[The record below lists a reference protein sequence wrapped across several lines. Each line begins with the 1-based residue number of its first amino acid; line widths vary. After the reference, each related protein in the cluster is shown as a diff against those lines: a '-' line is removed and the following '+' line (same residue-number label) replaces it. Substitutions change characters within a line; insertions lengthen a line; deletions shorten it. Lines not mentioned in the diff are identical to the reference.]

1 MNMSD
6 SSAQA
11 FPAVFVRQVED
22 LLEPEARRT
31 LEKLR
36 YPSAPSSE
44 SLVAFFLN
52 ELFARATPEIIRIKT
67 PGEVAFIANSCCR
80 VLRSLPSSPDRIAL
94 DLEQRG
100 DRSFLFI
107 ASDDRPFIISSI
119 AERLSDAGA
128 SVIAFLHPI
137 LPLEERAIA
146 LSYVEFGDSGAVDTA
161 RLLPRLQ
168 ETLQTLKQVVLD
180 FDPMESSVSHASLLL
195 SSSPM
200 RTEFGEMSSS
210 EVQAFLSWLN
220 DGSFFFVGSSM
231 WDEGGKLLS
240 IDQLGAWKVAGRFT
254 EQLRSESAEDLKA
267 LVSKGQALSIRK
279 LRLTSPVHRPA
290 TLLNIMLR
298 LPKSP
303 GHVFS
308 VVGYLTSKAWTH
320 EAQDIPILRHKV
332 SSFLALDGAIPN
344 SHDYKY
350 LVEVV
355 DNMPTDEAL
364 ACPTEQLRLITRLA
378 LGVFSHEETRTLSF
392 VDELRRRAF
401 SLVVLPPERFSASV
415 QQLIQDRIEEA
426 LEAARG
432 SSEIHLDSSKRRQY
446 RLYLSTPLPPNHSG
460 IIPQDAL
467 HAQIPFATLTWEEK
481 LAMHLAATGEV
492 DWRPEDFP
500 TDYQAGTSVEEAAF
514 DARHIA
520 SISAEK
526 PVTTALYLG
535 DRPNALPVVSIF
547 SRGIEISISKAIAVL
562 ENIGIEVLRAHSYAC
577 RLQVGRVNILKLISR
592 PYDGQPLSQEQ
603 FHDAVNPGL
612 SEILVDRAVN
622 DPLNLLLRRIPVSIG
637 QISLLR
643 CYCALLWQVQKMS
656 TKRTMWKALAQ
667 APNVALHLI
676 RMFELKFSPA
686 LGLSIEE
693 RSARSAEE
701 EALMAEALRF
711 VPDITHDR
719 VLRAI
724 LSLVKNTIRT
734 NFYHNPAAIALKLT
748 PRNIEIM
755 PHPRPLFEIF
765 VFSQRIEGTHLR
777 SAKVARGGIRWSER
791 LEDFRSEVL
800 GLMKTQRVK
809 NVIIVPSGAKGG
821 FILKSPPKDAESLP
835 KAVEHGYREYITAL
849 LTLADNK
856 QGEAVVHPAGLVVY
870 DEPDPYFVVAA
881 DKGTATF
888 SDVANEIAQRDFKYW
903 LGDAFAS
910 GGSAGYDH
918 KKYGITAKGGWECVE
933 RHFRDLGI
941 DYIGKPFTVVGI
953 GDMSGDV
960 FGNALILSA
969 SMRLVAAFN
978 HKHIFIDPNP
988 DLRRSLEERI
998 RLFNA
1003 PRTQW
1008 SDYSPALISAGG
1020 GVFNRFDKEIQL
1032 TPEIRA
1038 ALGLGQDVPNTID
1051 GESLISH
1058 ILRAPVELLWN
1069 GGIGTYVKARSES
1082 QADVNDGTND
1092 AVRINADELRARV
1105 VGEGGN
1111 LGFTQK
1117 ARIEFSQ
1124 RGGRINTD
1132 AIDNSGGVDLSDHE
1146 VNLKLLF
1153 SPLVEHSKLT
1163 TEQRNSA
1170 LKEIAPQVVESVL
1183 KQNRDQSL
1191 LLSIS
1196 AIRSKTTMEQYRYLI
1211 RDMNRLGFLDR
1222 TRDALPDEQE
1232 IDERNNSQAGLTR
1245 PELAVCSAATKMWV
1259 KEEIRSSRLCSD
1271 KSLEPFLISY
1281 FPPQVTERFRDSVL
1295 QHPLRT
1301 DIIAS
1306 CVVNEIIPVV
1316 GIPFVH
1322 SITSGGGTHVP
1333 AAVKCILAAD
1343 STLGAKALRE
1353 RIRALDTV
1361 ASCPAFT
1368 ELWLDVGSALREASV
1383 WLLNTHGSQL
1393 SLVEMVE
1400 LYAAS
1405 FDTLAKNAQQVFTG
1419 QELSRFNRRVE
1430 QYRGLGASAE
1440 DSIQLA
1446 LYRRVISVLEV
1457 LWSSREF
1464 SQDVTV
1470 VAAVYS
1476 QVLEELAVNTLFKY
1490 EQIVESANK
1499 WESELVAASYQ
1510 DIRRNLSLLTGKLLK
1525 KGTVSGADVAKT
1537 LRSSAG
1543 FDAVRATMS
1552 DVEEGARLKRAF
1564 QVAVLP
1570 VISRQLRLLSV

>member
-1 MNMSD
+1 MSE

-11 FPAVFVRQVED
+11 FPAVFVRQAEA
-22 LLEPEARRT
+22 LLDPEARKT

-36 YPSAPSSE
+36 YPGASTPE
-44 SLVAFFLN
+44 SILGSFLN
-52 ELFARATPEIIRIKT
+52 QLFARATPEMMRSKT
-67 PGEVAFIANSCCR
+67 PSDVAFIANSCCR
-80 VLRSLPSSPDRIAL
+80 VLCSLSSAPDRIAL
-94 DLEQRG
+94 DLEQHG

-137 LPLEERAIA
+137 LAIEQGSVA
-146 LSYVEFGDSGAVDTA
+146 LSYVEFGDSAEVDTD

-168 ETLQTLKQVVLD
+168 ETLQTLKQVVSD
-180 FDPMESSVSHASLLL
+180 FEPMCSSISHASLLL
-195 SSSPM
+195 GPGTI
-200 RTEFGEMSSS
+200 RTEFGDMDSS

-220 DGSFFFVGSSM
+220 DGSFFFISSGM
-231 WDEGGKLLS
+231 WNESGKL
-240 IDQLGAWKVAGRFT
+240 DAGTQLGAWKVPGRFS
-254 EQLRSESAEDLKA
+254 EQLRSELLEDLKV
-267 LVSKGQALSIRK
+267 LQAKKQSLSIRK

-290 TLLNIMLR
+290 TLLSIMVS
-298 LPKSP
+298 LPRDP
-303 GHVFS
+303 GRAFS
-308 VVGYLTSKAWTH
+308 LVGYLTSKAWTH
-320 EAQDIPILRHKV
+320 EAQDIPILRRKV
-332 SSFLALDGAIPN
+332 SSFLAIDGATPN

-364 ACPTEQLRLITRLA
+364 ACSTEQLRLITRLA

-401 SLVVLPPERFSASV
+401 SVIVLPPERFSASV
-415 QQLIQDRIEEA
+415 QQSIQEQIEGA

-432 SSEIHLDSSKRRQY
+432 SSETHLDSSKRRQY
-446 RLYLSTPLPPNHSG
+446 RLYLSTPLPPGHSG
-460 IIPQDAL
+460 TIPQDIL
-467 HAQIPFATLTWEEK
+467 QAQIPYATLTWEEK
-481 LAMHLAATGEV
+481 LGSHLAATGPVE
-492 DWRPEDFP
+492 WRPEDFP
-500 TDYQAGTSVEEAAF
+500 KDYQAGTSIEEASF
-514 DARHIA
+514 DARHIT
-520 SISAEK
+520 SMSAER
-526 PVTTALYLG
+526 PVATALYIG
-535 DRPNALPVVSIF
+535 DRPNAQPVVSIF
-547 SRGIEISISKAIAVL
+547 SRGIEISISRAIAVL

-577 RLQVGRVNILKLISR
+577 RLQSGRVNILKLISR

-603 FHDAVNPGL
+603 FHEAINPGL
-612 SEILVDRAVN
+612 SEILLDRAVN
-622 DPLNLLLRRIPVSIG
+622 DTLNLLLRRIPVTIE
-637 QISLLR
+637 QIALLR

-667 APNVALHLI
+667 APNVALHLLRI
-676 RMFELKFSPA
+676 FEWRFSPS
-686 LGLSIEE
+686 LGLSREE
-693 RSARSAEE
+693 RQARAAEE
-701 EALMAEALRF
+701 ESLLSGALRF
-711 VPDITHDR
+711 VTDITHDR

-724 LSLVKNTIRT
+724 LALVKSTVRT
-734 NFYHNPAAIALKLT
+734 NFYHSPEAIALKLT

-821 FILKSPPKDAESLP
+821 FILKSAPKDPEGLP
-835 KAVEHGYREYITAL
+835 KAVEQGYREYIAAL

-856 QGEAVVHPAGLVVY
+856 RGETVVHPEGLIVY

-888 SDVANEIAQRDFKYW
+888 SDVANEIAQKNFSYW

-918 KKYGITAKGGWECVE
+918 KKYGITARGGWECVQ

-941 DYIGKPFTVVGI
+941 DYMGTPFTVAGI

-960 FGNALILSA
+960 FGNALILSGL
-969 SMRLVAAFN
+969 MRLVAAFN

-988 DLRRSLEERI
+988 DPIRGLEERI
-998 RLFNA
+998 RLFKT

-1008 SDYSPALISAGG
+1008 SDYNPALISPGG

-1038 ALGLGQDVPNTID
+1038 ALGLSQDVPNTLD

-1058 ILRAPVELLWN
+1058 ILRAPVDLLWN
-1069 GGIGTYVKARSES
+1069 GGIGTYVKARGES

-1092 AVRINADELRARV
+1092 AVRVNADELRARV

-1111 LGFTQK
+1111 LGFTQRS
-1117 ARIEFSQ
+1117 RIEYSQ

-1153 SPLVEHSKLT
+1153 APLVVGGKLT
-1163 TEQRNSA
+1163 TEQRNST

-1222 TRDALPDEQE
+1222 ARDSLPDEQE
-1232 IDERNNSQAGLTR
+1232 IDEKNASQSGLTR

-1259 KEEIRSSRLCSD
+1259 KDEIRTSRLCSD
-1271 KSLEPFLISY
+1271 KSLEPFLLSY
-1281 FPPQVTERFRDSVL
+1281 FPPQVTESFRDSVL

-1306 CVVNEIIPVV
+1306 CVVNEMIPVV

-1322 SITSGGGTHVP
+1322 SMTSGGSTPVP
-1333 AAVKCILAAD
+1333 TAVKCILAAD
-1343 STLGAKALRE
+1343 SILGGQALRE
-1353 RIRALDTV
+1353 RVRSLDTV
-1361 ASCPAFT
+1361 AACSAFT
-1368 ELWLDVGSALREASV
+1368 ELWLDIGSAVREASV
-1383 WLLNTHGSQL
+1383 WLLNTHGLHL

-1400 LYAAS
+1400 LYASS
-1405 FDTLAKNAQQVFTG
+1405 FETLAKNAQQVFTG
-1419 QELSRFNRRVE
+1419 QELARFNRRVE
-1430 QYRGLGASAE
+1430 QYSALGASAH
-1440 DSIQLA
+1440 DSVQLA
-1446 LYRRVISVLEV
+1446 LLRRVLPVLEV

-1464 SQDVTV
+1464 SQDVTL
-1470 VAAVYS
+1470 VASVYS
-1476 QVLEELAVNTLFKY
+1476 QVLDELAVNTLFKY

-1510 DIRRNLSLLTGKLLK
+1510 EIRRNLSVLTGKLLK
-1525 KGTVSGADVAKT
+1525 KGIVSGADVVKA
-1537 LRSSAG
+1537 LRSAAG
-1543 FDAVRATMS
+1543 YDAIRATMS